1 MSEVN
6 LLEGL
11 ENLEISE
18 EQADTLAFA
27 ISSKAIKEY
36 IDENEKEYE
45 EWLEEEYE
53 QKLAEVYFTEL
64 IFGKSA

>member
-11 ENLEISE
+11 ENIEISD
-18 EQADTLAFA
+18 EQVNTLAFI

-36 IDENEKEYE
+36 IKENEE
-45 EWLEEEYE
+45 EFEDW
-53 QKLAEVYFTEL
+53 LAEVYFIEL
-64 IFGKSA
+64 IFGKPA

>member
-1 MSEVN
+1 MRE
-6 LLEGL
+6 LIYLEGF

-36 IDENEKEYE
+36 IEENEKEYE

>member
-1 MSEVN
+1 MRE
-6 LLEGL
+6 LIYLEGF

-36 IDENEKEYE
+36 IEENEKSM
-45 EWLEEEYE
+45 
-53 QKLAEVYFTEL
+53 
-64 IFGKSA
+64 KSG

>member
-1 MSEVN
+1 MQKE
-6 LLEGL
+6 LIKLEGC

-18 EQADTLAFA
+18 EQVNTLAFA

-36 IDENEKEYE
+36 IEENEE
-45 EWLEEEYE
+45 EFEDW
-53 QKLAEVYFTEL
+53 LAEVYFTEL

>member
-1 MSEVN
+1 MQKE
-6 LLEGL
+6 LIKLEGY

-18 EQADTLAFA
+18 EQVNTLAFA

-36 IDENEKEYE
+36 IEENEE
-45 EWLEEEYE
+45 EFEDW
-53 QKLAEVYFTEL
+53 LAEVYFTEL